1 LRQPLKDSR
10 MQTSL
15 SSEHQDCITLLEDLF
30 KKGIAESVSSLLG
43 EAAEA
48 EIITRSAP
56 AAKELWF
63 RSELRPSSH
72 GYLAFGVAEEPWLKI
87 GRRILTGGEEESAD
101 NETVL
106 STLREIGAQVT
117 GSILS
122 TVNHAYRKQIEVQ
135 ELHVLDSLG
144 EESHDGH
151 TSHFRLTLADG
162 FSVSM
167 TLVFP
172 HTLVQGLVPG
182 RPSEPAAILT
192 SVDSK
197 KLERLLD
204 VEMPVSV
211 SIGRAHM
218 PLKDV
223 IKLTTGSVV
232 ELNRN
237 VSELVDIVVNNCVV
251 ARGDVVVVEGNFG
264 VRVREV
270 LSKEDRLRRV
280 GPRVG

>member
-1 LRQPLKDSR
+1 

-30 KKGIAESVSSLLG
+30 KKSMAESVSGLVG
-43 EAAEA
+43 EAAES
-48 EIITRSAP
+48 EIITQSTA

-63 RSELRPSSH
+63 RSEFQPSSY
-72 GYLAFGVAEEPWLKI
+72 GYLAFGVAEEPWLKM
-87 GRRILTGGEEESAD
+87 GHRILTGGEDESAD
-101 NETVL
+101 SETVL

-117 GSILS
+117 GSILA
-122 TVNHAYRKQIEVQ
+122 TINHAYRKQIEVEQ
-135 ELHVLDSLG
+135 LRVLDSL
-144 EESHDGH
+144 EEGSRDSH
-151 TSHFRLTLADG
+151 TSHFRLTLADA
-162 FSVSM
+162 FSVTIRLVLPY
-167 TLVFP
+167 TLI
-172 HTLVQGLVPG
+172 QRLVPHG
-182 RPSEPAAILT
+182 PEESSAALSSI
-192 SVDSK
+192 DSK

-264 VRVREV
+264 VRIREV
-270 LSKEDRLRRV
+270 LSKEDRMRRL
-280 GPRVG
+280 GRG

>member
-1 LRQPLKDSR
+1 
-10 MQTSL
+10 
-15 SSEHQDCITLLEDLF
+15 
-30 KKGIAESVSSLLG
+30 VSSLLG
-43 EAAEA
+43 ETAGA
-48 EIITRSAP
+48 EIITGSAP

-63 RSELRPSSH
+63 RSELKAASC
-72 GYLAFGVAEEPWLKI
+72 GYLAFGAAEEPWLKL
-87 GRRILTGGEEESAD
+87 GQRILTGGEDEPAD
-101 NETVL
+101 SETVV
-106 STLREIGAQVT
+106 STLREISAQVT

-122 TVNHAYRKQIEVQ
+122 TLNHAYRKHIEVQ
-135 ELHVLDSLG
+135 ELRVLDSVEERSG
-144 EESHDGH
+144 ENH

-162 FSVSM
+162 TSISI
-167 TLVFP
+167 TLVIADMLIHGLIP
-172 HTLVQGLVPG
+172 DRPVQ
-182 RPSEPAAILT
+182 SEAALT
-192 SVDSK
+192 TIDSK

-251 ARGDVVVVEGNFG
+251 ARGDVVVVDGNFG
-264 VRVREV
+264 VRIREV
-270 LSKEDRLRRV
+270 LSKEDRMRRL
-280 GPRVG
+280 GHG

>member
-1 LRQPLKDSR
+1 

-15 SSEHQDCITLLEDLF
+15 SSEHKDCITLLEDLF
-30 KKGIAESVSSLLG
+30 KKSIAESVSSLLG
-43 EAAEA
+43 EGVEA
-48 EIITRSAP
+48 EITTRSTP
-56 AAKELWF
+56 PAKELWF
-63 RSELRPSSH
+63 RSEFRPSAL

-87 GRRILTGGEEESAD
+87 GHRILTGGEDESAD
-101 NETVL
+101 SETVL
-106 STLREIGAQVT
+106 STLREIGAQVN

-122 TVNHAYRKQIEVQ
+122 TINHAYRKQIEVQ
-135 ELHVLDSLG
+135 ELRVLDSVEDG
-144 EESHDGH
+144 SRDSHR
-151 TSHFRLTLADG
+151 SHFRLSLADG
-162 FSVSM
+162 FSVSL
-167 TLVFP
+167 TLVCP
-172 HTLVQGLVPG
+172 YALIQGLVPG
-182 RPSEPAAILT
+182 RPAEPPAVLT
-192 SVDSK
+192 SIDSK

-264 VRVREV
+264 VRIREV
-270 LSKEDRLRRV
+270 LSKEDRMRRL
-280 GPRVG
+280 GQG

>member
-1 LRQPLKDSR
+1 MP
-10 MQTSL
+10 TSL

-30 KKGIAESVSSLLG
+30 KKGMAESVSSLLG

-48 EIITRSAP
+48 EVTTRSAP

-72 GYLAFGVAEEPWLKI
+72 GYLAFGVAEEPWLKV

-106 STLREIGAQVT
+106 STLREISAQVA

-135 ELHVLDSLG
+135 ELRVLDGLG
-144 EESHDGH
+144 EESRDTH
-151 TSHFRLTLADG
+151 TSHFRLTQADG

-172 HTLVQGLVPG
+172 YTLVQGLAPG
-182 RPSEPAAILT
+182 RPEPAAILT

-264 VRVREV
+264 VRIREV